1 MRAVRNLLDGKNEA
15 VGIVMIKD
23 KNGFAEI
30 CGGKVVEIGATMT
43 LASVKDV
50 TGVTKNVILGVADFI
65 RDQEN
70 GNVEETKDAQNEN
83 NNGSAKQKEE
93 NAQE

>member
-1 MRAVRNLLDGKNEA
+1 MRAVRNLLDQKNEA

-30 CGGKVVEIGATMT
+30 CGGKVVEIGATMK

-50 TGVTKNVILGVADFI
+50 TGVTKKVILGVADFI

>member
-1 MRAVRNLLDGKNEA
+1 
-15 VGIVMIKD
+15 
-23 KNGFAEI
+23 
-30 CGGKVVEIGATMT
+30 MT